1 MDCEPNSN
9 IEVLALAGEKLAALT
24 GDQRFSDC
32 WKFVREG
39 RTDVYLQRM
48 LDTSTNTKGYRFA
61 DLRPRHGRAC
71 QR

>member
-1 MDCEPNSN
+1 
-9 IEVLALAGEKLAALT
+9 VLALAGEKLAALT

-48 LDTSTNTKGYRFA
+48 LDTSTNTKATGSRIS
-61 DLRPRHGRAC
+61 RPRHGRAC